1 MTRKLSDEK
10 LDSKFTELNVG
21 NRKEFSLDCSFN
33 KETTLNEDTKLVIVG
48 TITPPNTKYF
58 YCSYYNR
65 IYGYIDEALELS
77 GSEKSL
83 KMLKLGLSEVNNE
96 RITIKLLDD
105 AEIES
110 RVDKIK
116 SILKTN
122 KIAFLD
128 TMSRVIRRRN
138 SPYDKDIL
146 YYSIDYANLKR
157 LNKYK
162 NVTVIANSKLA
173 SDLCEE
179 AEINFTYL
187 AQRGD
192 TKETW
197 LKKIREAL
205 KNEETSY

>member
-21 NRKEFSLDCSFN
+21 NKKEFSLDCSFN
-33 KETTLNEDTKLVIVG
+33 KETTLNKDAKLVIVG

-65 IYGYIDEALELS
+65 IYGYIDEALQLS
-77 GSEKSL
+77 GTEDSL
-83 KMLKLGLSEVNNE
+83 KMLKLGLSEVNNN
-96 RITIKLLDD
+96 RIAIDLLNDTIIK
-105 AEIES
+105 S

-116 SILKTN
+116 SILKAN

-128 TMSRVIRRRN
+128 TMSRVIRERN

-146 YYSIDYANLKR
+146 YYSVDYANLEQLKK
-157 LNKYK
+157 LK

-173 SDLCEE
+173 GALCEE
-179 AEINFTYL
+179 AGVNFTYL
-187 AQRGD
+187 SQRKD
-192 TKETW
+192 KKETW
-197 LKKIREAL
+197 LDKIREL
-205 KNEETSY
+205 MRD

>member
-21 NRKEFSLDCSFN
+21 NKKEFSLDCSFN
-33 KETTLNEDTKLVIVG
+33 KETTLNKDAKLVIVG

-65 IYGYIDEALELS
+65 IYGYIDEALQLS
-77 GSEKSL
+77 GTEDSL
-83 KMLKLGLSEVNNE
+83 KMLKLGLSEVNNN
-96 RITIKLLDD
+96 RIAIDLLNDTIIK
-105 AEIES
+105 S

-116 SILKTN
+116 SILKAK

-128 TMSRVIRRRN
+128 TMSRVIRERN

-146 YYSIDYANLKR
+146 YYSVDYANLEQLKK
-157 LNKYK
+157 LK

-173 SDLCEE
+173 GALCEK
-179 AEINFTYL
+179 AGVNFTYL
-187 AQRGD
+187 SQRKD
-192 TKETW
+192 KKETW
-197 LKKIREAL
+197 LDKIREVI
-205 KNEETSY
+205 ED